1 MQVLIGESGIFSP
14 ALPMHRAGPQP
25 SPPAASGSGSHG
37 EWKSATRGEAPAG
50 LRLEQRSDTATSG
63 SCSLPLH
70 SEQFHSGSSEKE

>member
-25 SPPAASGSGSHG
+25 SPPAARGSGSHS
-37 EWKSATRGEAPAG
+37 EWKIATRGEAPAG

-63 SCSLPLH
+63 SC
-70 SEQFHSGSSEKE
+70 